1 MFRRFYP
8 LTSMV
13 GGGHRLPHLP
23 SSQPVLSEFPQYFRR
38 SAVTGS
44 HSSSNVKRHVISSN
58 SNRGRTWSRDPGVRI
73 PLNYDQILWE
83 SSNVLVPSLPIAVIS
98 FLRRDENALYV
109 SDFLDQQASKR
120 RRRCRHLPL
129 DDWNI
134 TMYVVFD
141 SASITALSG
150 NMTSCT
156 KPEVLNILQ
165 CHQART
171 ENNNVP
177 FLIKKVK
184 VNWENLSRHRL
195 SLTEKETCIRN

>member
-1 MFRRFYP
+1 MY
-8 LTSMV
+8 
-13 GGGHRLPHLP
+13 
-23 SSQPVLSEFPQYFRR
+23 
-38 SAVTGS
+38 
-44 HSSSNVKRHVISSN
+44 
-58 SNRGRTWSRDPGVRI
+58 W
-73 PLNYDQILWE
+73 
-83 SSNVLVPSLPIAVIS
+83 VPSLPIAVIS

-177 FLIKKVK
+177 FLIKKNESELRKPVTAQ
-184 VNWENLSRHRL
+184 
-195 SLTEKETCIRN
+195 TEPDWKGDLH